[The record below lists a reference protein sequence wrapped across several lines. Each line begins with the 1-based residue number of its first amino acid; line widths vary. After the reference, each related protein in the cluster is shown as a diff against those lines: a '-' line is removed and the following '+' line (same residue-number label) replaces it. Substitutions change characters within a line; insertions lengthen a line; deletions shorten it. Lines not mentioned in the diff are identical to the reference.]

1 MGTRYHFKVELN
13 CSAHEMVILSRLL
26 MLVIDNVVYFFRFD
40 TLKTHLNNRS
50 FACAFNLHIKRLSL
64 ALLLL
69 FVAACANTQKLTEKP
84 PANVN
89 LSGDWVLDKD
99 ASDTVVLAPLRQ
111 ANAKKGRS
119 KGKGRGKGERD
130 GSRPRRGEAD
140 QASGKVRTESRLASM
155 VTTQMKI
162 EQDVHGIGVAYPKHR
177 YRDIDW
183 GEVETRRST
192 VISGWR
198 SDGSLVVKS
207 KSDHRSLTEVY
218 QLNHEGNI
226 LTVTF
231 LVDRQGGEDEF
242 TRVFNLSPATRIQ

>member
-1 MGTRYHFKVELN
+1 MGTRYHFRVELN
-13 CSAHEMVILSRLL
+13 CSAHVMMILNRLL

-40 TLKTHLNNRS
+40 TLNTHLTNRS
-50 FACAFNLHIKRLSL
+50 FARAFNLTIKGLSL

-69 FVAACANTQKLTEKP
+69 FVAACANNQKLTEKP

-130 GSRPRRGEAD
+130 GSKPRRGEAD
-140 QASGKVRTESRLASM
+140 QASGKERSESRLASM

-162 EQDVHGIGVAYPKHR
+162 EQDAHGIGVAYPKHR

-207 KSDHRSLTEVY
+207 KNDHRSLTEVY
-218 QLNHEGNI
+218 QLNHEGNV

-242 TRVFNLSPATRIQ
+242 TRVFNLSPVTKIQ